1 MLGRTLAVAV
11 SAALAVGLVGPL
23 AAPTAEAGGPLV
35 CAEVAPPWDKVPD
48 QARDEAQDAYEELP
62 TDKVPSTHCVTQC
75 DAVKVYNTARGA
87 HEETREALPA
97 IFCAY

>member
-23 AAPTAEAGGPLV
+23 AAPTADAGGPIV
-35 CAEVAPPWDKVPD
+35 CAEAAPPWDAVPEEV
-48 QARDEAQDAYEELP
+48 RDEGQSAYEELP
-62 TDKVPSTHCVTQC
+62 AEDAPSTRCITQC
-75 DAVKVYNTARGA
+75 DAVDAYNTARGA
-87 HEETREALPA
+87 HEKARETLPA